1 MNGHAIEPATATDTQ
16 EVTVTPAVASGF
28 MAFSRTMAGSGWNLV
43 HPDSSVQRD
52 WLRCPYPFFPTR
64 EDAAHAIK
72 KSLPCGGDGRVVF
85 VQL

>member
-1 MNGHAIEPATATDTQ
+1 MNEPIIEPATATDLQ

-28 MAFSRTMAGSGWNLV
+28 MAFSRYQPGTGWNLV
-43 HPDSSVQRD
+43 HPDSTLTRD

-64 EDAAHAIK
+64 EDAAHAIQK
-72 KSLPCGGDGRVVF
+72 ALPGGGDGRVVF